1 MMNKKTHKI
10 IGIFL
15 IISLLFAEMYI
26 TALPAEDSFARDLSG
41 QMAANFVSIQ
51 SDINQ
56 DAICT
61 TESPAVHS
69 MDLQSLA
76 SYQQR
81 YREVHEFLSLPYAG
95 FGSVLRGKSHIYH
108 TTTYLFYRTQNERI
122 TEYVYQSDGKKRL

>member
-1 MMNKKTHKI
+1 MNKKTHRI
-10 IGIFL
+10 ISIFL

-26 TALPAEDSFARDLSG
+26 TALPAEDSFARDLS
-41 QMAANFVSIQ
+41 AHSASIQ

>member
-1 MMNKKTHKI
+1 MMNKKTHRI
-10 IGIFL
+10 ISIFL

-26 TALPAEDSFARDLSG
+26 TALPAEDSFARDLS
-41 QMAANFVSIQ
+41 NFVSIQ